1 MPPLLVD
8 IPFILNDYPQL
19 VTRTGVSG
27 FHIGQEDLSLDKA
40 RALAGRDV
48 IGGCSTHNITQAQS
62 ASSAGAD
69 YISFGPLFH
78 ASTKPGYPPT
88 GLAHIKEV
96 EVHEVEVLEV
106 HDLVVHD
113 LVSAPIFCIGGIKRE
128 NLPTIL
134 DAGARRVAIVPGILQ
149 AKLISGSFAE
159 TARHY

>member
-1 MPPLLVD
+1 MKLPSECTLYGILDLGYISPQDCYLAAESMRQGGVDIIQLRAKGHPSSEIMALACSLAPLLVD

-69 YISFGPLFH
+69 YISFGPPL
-78 ASTKPGYPPT
+78 PR
-88 GLAHIKEV
+88 
-96 EVHEVEVLEV
+96 VH
-106 HDLVVHD
+106 
-113 LVSAPIFCIGGIKRE
+113 
-128 NLPTIL
+128 
-134 DAGARRVAIVPGILQ
+134 
-149 AKLISGSFAE
+149 
-159 TARHY
+159 

>member
-1 MPPLLVD
+1 M
-8 IPFILNDYPQL
+8 
-19 VTRTGVSG
+19 TRTGVSG

-96 EVHEVEVLEV
+96 KEVEVHEVEV
-106 HDLVVHD
+106 HNLVVHD
-113 LVSAPIFCIGGIKRE
+113 LVSVPIFCIGGIKRE

-134 DAGARRVAIVPGILQ
+134 SWMQAPGVSLSSPAFFRPTNIRQFCRDCKALLGEGLQ
-149 AKLISGSFAE
+149 THAVVLVLL
-159 TARHY
+159 